1 MKIRIGTRKSKLALI
16 QSEMAAAAIKA
27 AFPDIETEFVHI
39 TTKGDIVLDK
49 PLGKI
54 GGKGVFI
61 DEIEKAM
68 LDGEIDIAVHSAK
81 DLPVEPAAGTCICAV
96 LPRADAHDILVTNK
110 GAELP
115 VKPVI
120 GTSST
125 RRAAGVR
132 KLLPGAITA
141 DIRGNVDTRLNKLAD
156 GQYDGI
162 ILAAAGLSRLG
173 ALSDERFD
181 FTKTDFAVLVPAPC
195 QGIIAVQSRVGD
207 IADKLRGI
215 SDSDTYMC
223 FETERKVLELMNAG
237 CSSPSGAYAEISG
250 GKITLTVTKDQQRI
264 STDSADITDRFALAE
279 RLVSA
284 L

>member
-27 AFPDIETEFVHI
+27 AFPDIETELVHI

-96 LPRADAHDILVTNK
+96 LPRADAHDMLVTNR
-110 GAELP
+110 GAKLP
-115 VKPVI
+115 EKPVI

-125 RRAAGVR
+125 RREVGVG
-132 KLLPGAITA
+132 KLFLDPIIT

-162 ILAAAGLSRLG
+162 ILAAAGLERLG
-173 ALSDERFD
+173 AFSDERFD
-181 FTKTDFAVLVPAPC
+181 FTRIDFNTLVPAPC
-195 QGIIAVQSRVGD
+195 QGIIAIQSRDGEL
-207 IADKLRGI
+207 AKTLSAI
-215 SDSDTYMC
+215 SDRDTFMC
-223 FETERKVLELMNAG
+223 FETERKVLELLNAG
-237 CSSPSGAYAEISG
+237 CSSPAGAYAEISG